1 VNAQLAIC
9 VRIAIIAPQM
19 TGKTLVHTSP
29 RPLPHLSSWMVF
41 GLVSLLLTTA
51 PAAAELLEVADVI
64 ARPQHYDRKEVVV
77 MGQVSGVQAITDKQG
92 HPAFQFLLKD
102 NAGTLKVTSR
112 VPVQDGDQV
121 IVEGTFTRRRQGGRI
136 AVYNEVSAVVVRP
149 LNQFDADLVG

>member
-1 VNAQLAIC
+1 
-9 VRIAIIAPQM
+9 
-19 TGKTLVHTSP
+19 
-29 RPLPHLSSWMVF
+29 MVF
-41 GLVSLLLTTA
+41 GLVSLLLTMA

-77 MGQVSGVQAITDKQG
+77 MGQVSAVQPITDKQG
-92 HPAFQFLLKD
+92 QPAFQFLLKD